1 MHYQVAVSHT
11 NPIRRNMMVIVM
23 AIAKTV
29 RRTMDTGMDVGIM
42 DTIICGDVNLE
53 EIREAVVWIDVR

>member
-1 MHYQVAVSHT
+1 MSHT

-23 AIAKTV
+23 VIAKTV